1 MRQAM
6 PIPPWEMQSRAGQRG
21 LAGKVPFGYIGHSS
35 DALYPHHGDQEGHR
49 EGKGRGKGPK
59 QHTFSMPAVKALSD
73 IVFAYL
79 KNSTVGG
86 LEGLDAWIAQVA
98 ALRTKFEA
106 FEAPFARRPHD
117 LRWPAALS
125 GDLGVVVKGVGEDSR
140 EAIKQLH
147 KWLDA
152 LKKIR
157 SRMGGFLEKERLLK
171 GVVQSLM
178 AANGITD
185 RPPLPDTPLP
195 PETLEVI
202 TAHCNED
209 VFEYLCTKG
218 GPDIML
224 KNEKQL
230 QAILPYILAKYPD
243 CDMTAHCWVEAM
255 VAVGGNATPP
265 SGSLQAL
272 VKQMHRATPE
282 KVMYLFKEAMGIER
296 ARRKKVLAD
305 QHEHEL
311 EHVTPAAHT
320 GPSQPSVV
328 NGAKVAAPAVLVP
341 MNTY

>member
-1 MRQAM
+1 MRQPM

-21 LAGKVPFGYIGHSS
+21 LATKDPFGYIGHSL
-35 DALYPHHGDQEGHR
+35 DALHPHHGGQEGHR

-73 IVFAYL
+73 IVHSHL
-79 KNSTVGG
+79 KNGTVGVP
-86 LEGLDAWIAQVA
+86 EGLDAWIAQVA
-98 ALRTKFEA
+98 VLRTKFDA
-106 FEAPFARRPHD
+106 SEAPFDRRPRD

-125 GDLGVVVKGVGEDSR
+125 GDLGEAVRGVGEDSR
-140 EAIKQLH
+140 EVTKQLH

-157 SRMGGFLEKERLLK
+157 SRMGGFLKNERLLK

-185 RPPLPDTPLP
+185 RPPPPATPLS

-202 TAHCNED
+202 TVHCNED
-209 VFEYLCTKG
+209 VFEFLCTRG
-218 GPDIML
+218 VSAIML

-230 QAILPYILAKYPD
+230 QAILPYILVQYPN
-243 CDMTAHCWVEAM
+243 CDMTTHSWVEAM
-255 VAVGGNATPP
+255 VAVGGNATPH

-272 VKQMHRATPE
+272 VKQMHRAVPE
-282 KVMYLFKEAMGIER
+282 KLMYLFKEAMGIER

-305 QHEHEL
+305 QREPAL
-311 EHVTPAAHT
+311 EHGAPAAHRDT
-320 GPSQPSVV
+320 APPSGV
-328 NGAKVAAPAVLVP
+328 KVAAPALLVP